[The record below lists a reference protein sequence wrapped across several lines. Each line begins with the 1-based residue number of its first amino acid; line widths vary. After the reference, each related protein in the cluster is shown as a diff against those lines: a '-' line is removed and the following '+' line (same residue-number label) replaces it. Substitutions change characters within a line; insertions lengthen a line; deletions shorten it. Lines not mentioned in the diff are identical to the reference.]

1 MTNYEKI
8 KAMSVEEMA
17 ECFADIISTECIYC
31 NKILCSGKSCKKC
44 CKKCIKERLK
54 SEVEEDG

>member
-44 CKKCIKERLK
+44 IKERLK